1 MARPA
6 KNQRELREALRA
18 AGLRATIPRVRVLSA
33 LGSATTPLSHGE
45 IADGLA
51 EEGFDRATVYRNL
64 IDLTDAG
71 LVRRSDHGDHVWRFE
86 LASGDNHEHDESH
99 AHFVCAS
106 CGAVECLPTE
116 SVTLSPGRGAP
127 RALKGSDLEI
137 QVRGLCDSC
146 A

>member
-1 MARPA
+1 MAKPA
-6 KNQRELREALRA
+6 NNQRELREALRT

-33 LGSATTPLSHGE
+33 LGAATTPLSHGD

-71 LVRRSDHGDHVWRFE
+71 LVRRSDLGDHVWRFE
-86 LASGDNHEHDESH
+86 LASGDHHEHDDSH

-106 CGAVECLPTE
+106 CGAVECLPVE
-116 SVTLSPGRGAP
+116 SVTLSPTRGAP
-127 RALKGSDLEI
+127 KALKGSDLEI